1 MGNKEDDDELDYE
14 YESCLGSRRPNAHGG
29 RGSHSSTLQPLS
41 NRNQRFSNRIRASP
55 LEEWEGRTNIGMSNT
70 VTTEIRGSLMHM
82 SIGKTKTTGKV
93 DRATVENAI
102 DLRTRMAIFKMINNN
117 LFQHI
122 NGCISTGKEANVY
135 HATDSDG
142 QEYAIKI
149 HKTSVLGFKD
159 RNKYVKGDRRFERA
173 YCSRNPREM
182 GKTWAE
188 KELKNLYRIA
198 AKGIRCPKPRHQ
210 KLHMVVMDFIGKDG
224 WAAPRLKDADLSLGK
239 LLEGYVEIIVAMRD
253 LYQKCRLVHG
263 DLSEYNILY
272 YEGHLYIIDVS
283 QAVDIDHPCA
293 HCLLFEDCKHVSDFF
308 KKHGVGVMTKTEL
321 FKFIVNAFI
330 ADDDVVDSYLEK
342 SDIANTL
349 VNVKNAE
356 EAVQLIKSTIDHQKQ
371 KLDIRDY
378 SHVVSDDKSN
388 LLEGDVAGE
397 DEDNNSDSK
406 EISSS
411 ESDPEEISSFES
423 FPRTPIEKSVSR
435 TPIEKKDDR
444 KKARKE
450 SEKKMKE
457 KKREKRKTKISK
469 AAKKRRIKLT
479 KAPKT
484 R

>member
-1 MGNKEDDDELDYE
+1 M
-14 YESCLGSRRPNAHGG
+14 
-29 RGSHSSTLQPLS
+29 LQ
-41 NRNQRFSNRIRASP
+41 
-55 LEEWEGRTNIGMSNT
+55 
-70 VTTEIRGSLMHM
+70 
-82 SIGKTKTTGKV
+82 
-93 DRATVENAI
+93 
-102 DLRTRMAIFKMINNN
+102 
-117 LFQHI
+117 
-122 NGCISTGKEANVY
+122 
-135 HATDSDG
+135 
-142 QEYAIKI
+142 
-149 HKTSVLGFKD
+149 
-159 RNKYVKGDRRFERA
+159 
-173 YCSRNPREM
+173 
-182 GKTWAE
+182 
-188 KELKNLYRIA
+188 
-198 AKGIRCPKPRHQ
+198 
-210 KLHMVVMDFIGKDG
+210 
-224 WAAPRLKDADLSLGK
+224 
-239 LLEGYVEIIVAMRD
+239 
-253 LYQKCRLVHG
+253 
-263 DLSEYNILY
+263 
-272 YEGHLYIIDVS
+272 
-283 QAVDIDHPCA
+283 
-293 HCLLFEDCKHVSDFF
+293 
-308 KKHGVGVMTKTEL
+308 
-321 FKFIVNAFI
+321 
-330 ADDDVVDSYLEK
+330 